1 MESLFWDLSS
11 QQRDS
16 EARRLESDKRGLGK
30 LSDPGEK
37 TGVVT
42 YILYGQLVFILIEKK
57 KDNAQGPGQILTSDN
72 KPLYSH

>member
-1 MESLFWDLSS
+1 MESDN
-11 QQRDS
+11 
-16 EARRLESDKRGLGK
+16 RGIGK

-57 KDNAQGPGQILTSDN
+57 KNNRQARPGF
-72 KPLYSH
+72 HF

>member
-1 MESLFWDLSS
+1 M
-11 QQRDS
+11 
-16 EARRLESDKRGLGK
+16 ESDKRGIGK

-42 YILYGQLVFILIEKK
+42 YILYGQLVFILIENKEIG
-57 KDNAQGPGQILTSDN
+57 QGPGQILTFDN